1 MTTTPRV
8 AGLIPARMKASR
20 FPGKPIARIAGLP
33 MIEHVYRRS
42 VMNRR
47 FSEVCVATCDREI
60 AEASEA
66 FGCRAI
72 MTSDLHQRGTDRV
85 AEAAQA
91 VDADII
97 VNIQG
102 DEPLIHPGIFDE
114 LLAPF
119 DDPRNADLGCTNLM
133 AALHS
138 DEEQDSLNN
147 VKVAVDLRGR
157 AMYFSREP
165 IPSRRMGARPSY
177 MFRQIGIYAFRAPVL
192 RAFSTLSPT
201 PSEIAESCDMMRF
214 VEHGYPIQMV
224 PTAIPL
230 QSVDTPED
238 LALAERLMQDDP
250 LFQAYAGA
258 ARR

>member
-1 MTTTPRV
+1 MKELKV
-8 AGLIPARMKASR
+8 AGIIPARMKASR

-33 MIEHVYRRS
+33 MIEHVFRRS
-42 VMNRR
+42 SLNRR
-47 FSEVCVATCDREI
+47 FAEIFVATCDREI
-60 AEASEA
+60 ADASEA

-72 MTSDLHQRGTDRV
+72 MTSDTHQRGTDRV
-85 AEAAQA
+85 AEAAQSIE
-91 VDADII
+91 ADII

-102 DEPLIHPGIFDE
+102 DEPLIQPGIFDE

-119 DDPRNADLGCTNLM
+119 DDAANADVGCTNLM
-133 AALHS
+133 VALDS

-165 IPSRRMGARPSY
+165 IPSRRMGARPAY
-177 MFRQIGIYAFRAPVL
+177 RFRQIGIYAFRAAVL
-192 RAFSTLSPT
+192 RAFSTLAPT

-224 PTAIPL
+224 PTAAAL

-238 LALAERLMQDDP
+238 LAVAERLMRTDE
-250 LFQAYAGA
+250 LFRTYAGVG
-258 ARR
+258 RG

>member
-1 MTTTPRV
+1 MSALRV
-8 AGLIPARMKASR
+8 VGVIPARMKASR

-33 MIEHVYRRS
+33 MIEHVFRRS
-42 VMNRR
+42 MLNRR
-47 FSEVCVATCDREI
+47 FSEICVATCDREI
-60 AEASEA
+60 AAASEA

-72 MTSDLHQRGTDRV
+72 MTSDAHQRGTDRV
-85 AEAAQA
+85 AEAAQS

-102 DEPLIHPGIFDE
+102 DEPLIHPDIFDE

-119 DDPRNADLGCTNLM
+119 DDSRNADLGCTNLM
-133 AALHS
+133 AALQT

-147 VKVAVDLRGR
+147 VKVVVDLRGR

-177 MFRQIGIYAFRAPVL
+177 KFRQIGIYAFRAAVL
-192 RAFSTLSPT
+192 RAFSTLTPT

-224 PTAIPL
+224 PTQISL

-238 LALAERLMQDDP
+238 LAVAEQLMRKDL
-250 LFQAYAGA
+250 LFPVYAGA
-258 ARR
+258 VRG